1 MAGVFLTAVE
11 LRSLLQELGR
21 RLHDRGVEGRLLIVG
36 GAAMSLRHDE
46 RRSTRDID
54 AQFEPVQEIQQVA
67 VEIAGERGLRDN
79 WLSAEA
85 IAFLPAIDTDDRVV
99 FCESPGLT
107 VELASARVLLA
118 MKMAAFRAT
127 DIPDLTVLFEELE
140 IRDPDDAVRITR
152 QLYGEHAVAIG
163 DDDDEDLRLR
173 AEDVL
178 DRIARQQTRY
188 TK

>member
-1 MAGVFLTAVE
+1 MAGAFLTAAE
-11 LRSLLQELGR
+11 LRSLLEELGR
-21 RLHDRGVEGRLLIVG
+21 RLHDRGLEGRLLIVG
-36 GAAMSLRHDE
+36 DAAMSLLHDE

-54 AQFEPVQEIQQVA
+54 GQFEPAQAIQQVA

-79 WLSAEA
+79 WLSSDA
-85 IAFLPAIDTDDRVV
+85 IAFLPAIDADDRVV
-99 FCESPGLT
+99 FRDIPGLT

-118 MKMAAFRAT
+118 MKMAAFRTT
-127 DIPDLTVLFEELE
+127 DIPDLMVLFEDSQ

-152 QLYGEHAVAIG
+152 ELYGEHAVAIR

-178 DRIARQQTRY
+178 DRIARQQTHL
-188 TK
+188 TG